1 VTRFSRESMWLAFP
15 ARSFYI
21 AAIPDNR
28 NAVVWRSQDRR
39 GEEVL
44 PFEPKRLQRK
54 SHTILSAVSQLEPL
68 IEPAVEAAGFRL
80 VRLRLVGGTRK
91 TLQIM
96 AERADGTMNVEDC
109 AALSRALSAFLERED
124 PIEGEYVL
132 EISSPGIDR
141 PLTRLPDFARW
152 SGHEAKIELKAS
164 GTDGR
169 KRFKGRLLGLDGTDI
184 VLEVDGARFAFAH
197 PNIAEAKLV
206 LTDKLIEEDLKS
218 RKHARGQE
226 N

>member
-1 VTRFSRESMWLAFP
+1 M
-15 ARSFYI
+15 
-21 AAIPDNR
+21 
-28 NAVVWRSQDRR
+28 
-39 GEEVL
+39 
-44 PFEPKRLQRK
+44 
-54 SHTILSAVSQLEPL
+54 
-68 IEPAVEAAGFRL
+68 
-80 VRLRLVGGTRK
+80 GGNRK

-109 AALSRALSAFLERED
+109 AALSRALSSFLERED

-141 PLTRLPDFARW
+141 PLTRLTDFARW
-152 SGHEAKIELKAS
+152 SGHEAKIELKAP
-164 GTDGR
+164 GADGR

-184 VLEVDGARFAFAH
+184 VLEVEGARLAFAH
-197 PNIAEAKLV
+197 PNVAEAKLV
-206 LTDKLIEEDLKS
+206 LTDKLVEEDLKS